1 MAHYDWTV
9 EFQRIYQQ
17 TVAAY
22 RAGERKTERLFSPDE
37 VKFLAAHGQTPQEL
51 FDFAEDAVTDGSPD
65 YGTALLIAAARRDYF
80 LVVQHGKAPGKPHWR
95 PGDDFPKKSDSIDGI
110 PWLPRIIEKARA
122 RLRGELPPDL
132 MYGCGGDRKFLR
144 SNDLPPADFLR
155 FVWSAGEET
164 GKIVEYVKSRT
175 SPAS

>member
-1 MAHYDWTV
+1 MGHFDWTV

-22 RAGERKTERLFSPDE
+22 RAGERKVETVFKPDE
-37 VKFLAAHGQTPQEL
+37 VKFLAAHGQTPQEI
-51 FDFAEDAVTDGSPD
+51 FDFVEDAVNDGSPD

-80 LVVQHGKAPGKPHWR
+80 LVVQQGKPSGKR
-95 PGDDFPKKSDSIDGI
+95 RSDDDFPKKSDSIAGI

-144 SNDLPPADFLR
+144 SYDLPPADFLR

-164 GKIVEYVKSRT
+164 GKIVDYIKSRT
-175 SPAS
+175 TPES